1 MVRNNTGN
9 GEEGQITRALA
20 EFSANLEYE
29 DLSPEVVDWAKYLCF
44 GVNPVWTIPIVQ

>member
-9 GEEGQITRALA
+9 SEEGQITRALA

-29 DLSPEVVDWAKYLCF
+29 DLSPERYRARLQERLDPEVRLLLH
-44 GVNPVWTIPIVQ
+44 